1 MLPNYMGFDST
12 LIFLIE
18 KYFKEKYC
26 RYGIVWGKTGKFPH
40 KLLQGRALAF
50 FTFAPSAFGKVLI
63 TLKML
68 SEC

>member
-1 MLPNYMGFDST
+1 MSPNYMGFDST

-18 KYFKEKYC
+18 KYFKGKYC
-26 RYGIVWGKTGKFPH
+26 RYGIVWGKTGKFPY

-50 FTFAPSAFGKVLI
+50 FTFAPSAFWEVFI